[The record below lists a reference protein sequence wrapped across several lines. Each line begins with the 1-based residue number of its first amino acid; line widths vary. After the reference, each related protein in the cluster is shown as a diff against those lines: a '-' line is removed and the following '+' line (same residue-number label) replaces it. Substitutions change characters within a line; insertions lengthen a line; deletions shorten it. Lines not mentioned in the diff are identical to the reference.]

1 MQIALAH
8 LCADPE
14 IWSEIESGGLAL
26 IIEFSTSIDSGI
38 AQDISRVAAVN
49 GLDKHL
55 KAVTF
60 ANKASASA
68 LQLSDYLAYYSHKFC
83 VALHNERAADVPEFL
98 ELARAN
104 VRTINKLAHS
114 FEPDPDYFAA
124 LSSLRRKTKQPS

>member
-26 IIEFSTSIDSGI
+26 IIESSTSIDSGI

-49 GLDKHL
+49 GLDKRL

-60 ANKASASA
+60 ANRASARA
-68 LQLSDYLAYYSHKFC
+68 LQLSDYLAYYSHEFC
-83 VALHNERAADVPEFL
+83 IALHNERAANVPEFL
-98 ELARAN
+98 EIARAN